1 MQSSTRHAVTFPAPR
16 EVEVVEE
23 PLPAPDSDEVRVQTS
38 LSAISPGTERLIYR
52 GQVPQALAADPSIE
66 ALSGELSYPIT
77 YGYAAVGRVE
87 ALGEDVSRE
96 WKGRRVFAFQPHV
109 SHFVASPDALAPLP
123 DGVRDEDAVLIP
135 SLETAVTL
143 LMDGRPMIG
152 ERVAVFGQGIVG
164 LLTTA
169 LASEF
174 PLGQLLTV
182 EPASDRR
189 SRSLDWGADRSF
201 DPDEGLPPIRDALNV
216 RSVEAQ
222 EVEAADYEG
231 ADLVFEISG
240 TPSALDDV
248 IAVAGYDGRVVVG
261 SWYGEKEVDLDLGG
275 RFHRSRMQLI
285 SSQVSSLD
293 PDLRGRWTKDRRM
306 ARVVDLLDRL
316 RPGDLISHAFAQD
329 QAPTVYDRL
338 DTEDLFQPVFRYF

>member
-1 MQSSTRHAVTFPAPR
+1 MQSSTRRAVTFPAPR

-23 PLPAPDSDEVRVQTS
+23 PLPAPASNEVRVETS

-52 GQVPQALAADPSIE
+52 GQVPQALAADPSID
-66 ALSGELSYPIT
+66 ALSGELSFPIT

-87 ALGEDVSRE
+87 ALGDDVSRE
-96 WKGRRVFAFQPHV
+96 WEGRRVFSFQPHV
-109 SHFVASPDALAPLP
+109 SHFVASPDALVPLP
-123 DGVRDEDAVLIP
+123 DAVRDKDAVLIP

-169 LASEF
+169 LTSEF
-174 PLGQLLTV
+174 PLDRLLTV
-182 EPASDRR
+182 EPAPERR
-189 SRSLDWGADRSF
+189 SRSLDWGADRCF
-201 DPDEGLPPIRDALNV
+201 DPHEGLPPIRDALNV

-222 EVEAADYEG
+222 GAEAGDYEG

-240 TPSALDDV
+240 APSALDDA

-261 SWYGEKEVDLDLGG
+261 SWYGEKTVDLDLGG

-293 PDLRGRWTKDRRM
+293 PALRGRWTKDRRM
-306 ARVVDLLDRL
+306 ARVVDLLARL
-316 RPGDLISHAFAQD
+316 QPGDLVSRVFPQEE
-329 QAPTVYDRL
+329 APEVYDRL
-338 DTEDLFQPVFRYF
+338 DDVDLFLPAFRYV